1 MTQNFARAALSAAL
15 CSSLL
20 MVSALAAAGPIED
33 GVKLLEAQ
41 RYAEATKLF
50 QKEAAKDNPRAMYY
64 LGDMLNQG
72 LGTHRQYL
80 PPFKKGYHSLICLK
94 ACKMQTNA
102 VRPCKTSPTISTTF
116 TFERPHSGHNY
127 HFYLPIVAELIS
139 VSS

>member
-20 MVSALAAAGPIED
+20 MASALAAAGPIED

-41 RYAEATKLF
+41 RYAEATKVF

-72 LGTHRQYL
+72 LGTHRQPL
-80 PPFKKGYHSLICLK
+80 SATAWWEKGAYICISSLI
-94 ACKMQTNA
+94 
-102 VRPCKTSPTISTTF
+102 RPESSTIVS
-116 TFERPHSGHNY
+116 ELVP
-127 HFYLPIVAELIS
+127 AEFLS
-139 VSS
+139 

>member
-72 LGTHRQYL
+72 LGTHRQPLSATAWWEKGAYL
-80 PPFKKGYHSLICLK
+80 GDVDCQLALASAYRAGLGVKLDPRQALIWD
-94 ACKMQTNA
+94 
-102 VRPCKTSPTISTTF
+102 R
-116 TFERPHSGHNY
+116 
-127 HFYLPIVAELIS
+127 VADRKS
-139 VSS
+139 VV